1 MRELCT
7 AGSREEM
14 APAVLEALSSWL
26 RSVAR
31 LEGEADLLAS
41 RVLFGWSSGEWREL
55 EAHQWEVCALT
66 GKDKSL

>member
-7 AGSREEM
+7 TGSREEL

-26 RSVAR
+26 CSVAR
-31 LEGEADLLAS
+31 LEGEADFLAS

>member
-1 MRELCT
+1 
-7 AGSREEM
+7 M
-14 APAVLEALSSWL
+14 APAVLEALPSWL

-41 RVLFGWSSGEWREL
+41 RVLFGCSSGEGREL
-55 EAHQWEVCALT
+55 EGHQWEVCALT